1 MPSAVLSGRERPG
14 RYWKIDLD
22 TLELPTRA
30 DGGDVEISAPSARGL
45 IACTLAQAERDHAEL
60 LARVLGKTGA
70 QTTKFGALTAENRG
84 LGAFVYIPA
93 DVSVDDPILIT
104 YRASAACYPYTVVL
118 AERGA
123 RATVIERIEG
133 AAGATVCG
141 IVEVVTEAHA
151 DVTVATVQNLPED
164 ARVFA
169 TRDAKPGEG
178 AHVSWAIADLGA
190 ALVVG
195 SADVRI
201 EHEGANVDISALF
214 FPRGTQHVDLI
225 TSIDHLAPNASSE
238 TVVKSAATGRG
249 QARYLG
255 NIRIVKDAQGSL
267 ANLRDDALLLSKTAH
282 IDSIPA
288 LEIAANDVKAYHGAT
303 VGAID
308 AELLFYMESRGIARE
323 AAERMIALGFFEPA
337 IARFPT
343 EILREE
349 IREGLRA
356 KIV

>member
-1 MPSAVLSGRERPG
+1 MPSAVHSGRERPG
-14 RYWKIDLD
+14 RYWKIDLEAI
-22 TLELPTRA
+22 ELPA
-30 DGGDVEISAPSARGL
+30 GDGGTVEIAAPSARGL
-45 IACTLAQAERDHAEL
+45 IACTLAQAKADHAPL
-60 LARVLGKTGA
+60 LARAYGKTGA
-70 QTTKFGALTAENRG
+70 QATKFGAMTAANSG
-84 LGAFVYIPA
+84 LGAFVYIPE
-93 DVSVDDPILIT
+93 DVAVDDPILIT
-104 YRASAACYPYTVVL
+104 YRAGAATFPYTVVL

-123 RATVIERIEG
+123 RATVIERVEG
-133 AAGATVCG
+133 DAGTTVCG

-151 DVTVATVQNLPED
+151 DVTVASLQNLPED
-164 ARVFA
+164 ARAIA
-169 TRDAKPGEG
+169 TRNAAPGEG

-195 SADVRI
+195 SADARI
-201 EHEGANVDISALF
+201 EREGANVEIAALF
-214 FPRGTQHVDLI
+214 FPHGTQHVDLV
-225 TSIDHLAPNASSE
+225 TTVDHIAGHSTSE
-238 TVVKSAATGRG
+238 TIVKSAANGRG

-267 ANLRDDALLLSKTAH
+267 AHLHDDALLLSKTAH
-282 IDSIPA
+282 IDSVPA

-308 AELLFYMESRGIARE
+308 AELLFYMESRGIVRE

-343 EILREE
+343 ESLREE

-356 KIV
+356 KVG

>member
-14 RYWKIDLD
+14 RYWKIDLEA
-22 TLELPTRA
+22 LELPA
-30 DGGDVEISAPSARGL
+30 CDGGTVEIAAPSARGL
-45 IACTLAQAERDHAEL
+45 IACTLAQAEAEHPSL
-60 LARVLGKTGA
+60 FARAYGKTGA
-70 QTTKFGALTAENRG
+70 QTTKFGALTLANRG

-93 DVSVDDPILIT
+93 DVAVDDPILIT
-104 YRASAACYPYTVVL
+104 YRANAACYPYTVVL

-133 AAGATVCG
+133 DTGTTVCG

-151 DVTVATVQNLPED
+151 DVTVASLQNLPED
-164 ARVFA
+164 ARAIA
-169 TRDAKPGEG
+169 TRNAAPGEG

-195 SADVRI
+195 SADARI
-201 EHEGANVDISALF
+201 EREGANVEIAALF

-225 TSIDHLAPNASSE
+225 TTVDHIAGHSTSE
-238 TVVKSAATGRG
+238 TIVKSAATGRG

-267 ANLRDDALLLSKTAH
+267 AHLSDDALLLSKTSH
-282 IDSIPA
+282 IDSVPA
-288 LEIAANDVKAYHGAT
+288 LEIAANDVKAFHGAT

-343 EILREE
+343 ESLREE

-356 KIV
+356 KID